1 MYFALNSDG
10 FIRQYLF
17 TGRKKSEFSCDI
29 HENNQIVNEKLM
41 REVAAHHD
49 PLTPPTEEEI
59 HLGGQSPL
67 GLPWKYYYIH
77 DNIFLD
83 DAGTYGELCRLEM
96 HAVTELIA
104 EAPVRVT
111 ARLWSYA
118 AVDVWHDGALVCTLD
133 RPVYKPIQS
142 KDFTLELKAGRN
154 LIYGR
159 SETLGVR
166 DTRLAFALQIIDGI
180 DKVQVGLPDE
190 EACAPYTA
198 AAALLDSARIENGV
212 LELDAPLPAGSQLR
226 YDRAI
231 RDFYKQKDRFGCE
244 DVAGKDKITLPEYVS
259 FTLDI
264 PVGDTVLRRYLERA
278 ELRKPVWIA
287 PDVTDSHR
295 YLYEKMAEIR
305 SEPRSATDGFSL
317 FTMLARKHLG
327 QNPAF
332 DHEEI
337 KITLNQI
344 ERRMDCADF
353 MTTALIRIKRE
364 YGIPADLEPE
374 VKRVMLNFRYWMD
387 EPGQDGMC
395 FWSENHTLMFFQTA
409 YFFGQDYPDDIF
421 VRSGKT
427 GREMREMARMRIH
440 EWMTDVCENGF
451 DEFNSTVYAPLTLA
465 AMLNIVDYGEPELAQ
480 MATKACD
487 LLIRTAVRHCFKGIL
502 VSPMGRVYRGIIA
515 PWAESMQGLLNYVFP
530 EVPYSITPSLSFLAT
545 THYQM
550 PDDLRQ
556 IMEETGAYSYA
567 TSNARIDLYKT
578 NDYMLTSVQSPRRD
592 GVQRVWQANESE
604 EVRDHFIFV
613 KSLNEHF
620 HGTTEFQPGEF
631 GYQQHMWYAALDTD
645 LVVFGNHPGQTCE
658 DMSEARPGYWFGN
671 GIMPALRQQNNVL
684 GVVFDIPQSHP
695 IHFTHLFWQ
704 QDRFDETAAQ
714 GGWLFGR
721 RGDSYIG
728 VWCSS
733 PLVDHNEKMFGCE
746 KRAYASRC
754 AYMVVCGSKSE
765 NGSFAD
771 FCAGCAAREVAF
783 DADAVTLHC
792 AEFDLPFV
800 AGQNN
805 TQILD

>member
-1 MYFALNSDG
+1 MSFPLISDG
-10 FIRQYLF
+10 FIQQYLF
-17 TGRKKSEFSCDI
+17 TGRKESEFSCDVQ
-29 HENNQIVNEKLM
+29 ETNQLRSEKLM
-41 REVAAHHD
+41 RAAATHHA

-67 GLPWKYYYIH
+67 GLPWKYYYSH
-77 DNIFLD
+77 DNIFVD
-83 DAGTYGELCRLEM
+83 DAAFYEELCRLEM
-96 HAVTELIA
+96 HAVTELVA

-118 AVDVWHDGALVCTLD
+118 AVDVWQDGALVCTLE
-133 RPVYKPIQS
+133 RPVYKPIQA

-154 LIYGR
+154 LIYVR

-166 DTRLAFALQIIDGI
+166 DTRIAFGIQIIDGT
-180 DKVQVGLPDE
+180 DKVRVELPD
-190 EACAPYTA
+190 AADCAPYTA
-198 AAALLDSARIENGV
+198 ASALLDSARIRNGL
-212 LELDAPLPAGSQLR
+212 LELDAPLPAGSRLR
-226 YDRAI
+226 YNRNVH
-231 RDFYKQKDRFGCE
+231 DFYKRDEQFLYE
-244 DVAGKDKITLPEYVS
+244 DVAGQSRIALKDFVS
-259 FTLDI
+259 FALEI
-264 PVGDTVLRRYLERA
+264 PVGDTVLCRYLERA
-278 ELRKPVWIA
+278 ELRKPAWIS
-287 PDVTDSHR
+287 PDAGDPRR
-295 YLYEKMAEIR
+295 YLLEKMAEIR

-317 FTMLARKHLG
+317 FTMLARKYLG

-353 MTTALIRIKRE
+353 MTTALIRLKRE
-364 YGIPADLEPE
+364 YGIPADLEAE

-427 GREMREMARMRIH
+427 GRELREMARMRIR

-451 DEFNSTVYAPLTLA
+451 DEFNSSVYTPLTLA
-465 AMLNIVDYGEPELAQ
+465 AMLNIVDYAEPELAEL
-480 MATKACD
+480 ATKACD

-515 PWAESMQGLLNYVFP
+515 PWAEGMQCLINYLFP
-530 EVPYSITPSLSFLAT
+530 ETPYSINPCLSFLAT
-545 THYQM
+545 THYQI
-550 PDDLRQ
+550 PTDLRQ
-556 IMEETGAYSYA
+556 IMEETGAYSY
-567 TSNARIDLYKT
+567 TSSNARIDLYKT
-578 NDYMLTSVQSPRRD
+578 PDYVLTSVQSPRRD

-604 EVRDHFIFV
+604 EIRDHFIYV

-620 HGTTEFQPGEF
+620 HGTTEFQPGEY

-658 DMSEARPGYWFGN
+658 DMSEVRPGYWFGN
-671 GIMPALRQQNNVL
+671 GIMPALRQENNLL
-684 GVVFDIPQSHP
+684 GMVYDITESYP

-733 PLVDHNEKMFGCE
+733 PLVDHSETMFGCE

-754 AYMVVCGSKSE
+754 AYLVTCGSKGE

-771 FCAGCAAREVAF
+771 FCAGCAARQVSF